1 MCPCVFIFCREV
13 RERLRPRVHIFG
25 HIHEGY
31 GVYEDKELGITYIN
45 ASTSTVQ
52 YRASNAPLVF
62 DLPLDQSQPLRWV
75 SEVGIT
81 QLKATADGLYVAESE
96 GSEGAAAQ
104 DREPGLPPPI
114 PTRCAPIHPPRL
126 GHPSATP
133 PLASPVSHCSSSSS
147 LSSLAMSGSW
157 CGDETVLASLMNAS
171 SLASNPT
178 LPTQHPTTAAPDTT
192 APASPRENG
201 NGHHH
206 PRDEP
211 PSPVHAATVGAT

>member
-1 MCPCVFIFCREV
+1 M

-96 GSEGAAAQ
+96 GSDGAAQ
-104 DREPGLPPPI
+104 DREPALPPPL
-114 PTRCAPIHPPRL
+114 PTRCARIHLPRP

-178 LPTQHPTTAAPDTT
+178 LPAPQPTTAAPDA
-192 APASPRENG
+192 APLSPRENG
-201 NGHHH
+201 NSHHH
-206 PRDEP
+206 HREEP
-211 PSPVHAATVGAT
+211 PSAVHAATVGAT